1 MASRDEKSEDS
12 LSDAKNAYSE
22 YLRQQSEGKPV
33 DFDGFC
39 AQHPTLEGSLRSI
52 HECVQLGR
60 SLATSRSFHQSV
72 RERFGDLEDVTIL
85 LESSSFLERL
95 AGEESR
101 TSGPAEIRGRYKPST
116 RC

>member
-1 MASRDEKSEDS
+1 MASV
-12 LSDAKNAYSE
+12 LSIRRWKAAS
-22 YLRQQSEGKPV
+22 
-33 DFDGFC
+33 
-39 AQHPTLEGSLRSI
+39 ARS

-101 TSGPAEIRGRYKPST
+101 TSGPADIRGRYKPEGEVA
-116 RC
+116 RGGMGVIYKVVGVAAR